1 MFYCCGV
8 TNKGAREHN
17 EDAFLIK
24 KSVVKDGDF
33 SVELNAPF
41 VAAVADG
48 VAGERSGEIAS
59 AVLLKHLSKMDVK
72 NTNDYEKKILDY
84 HKQIKRHGIVSGN
97 LNMQTTLCALV
108 VEDDKTAKIINVGDS
123 KLYRYRGGEL
133 RQLSTDQSF
142 VQMLFE
148 QGEITEEEKRKHKH
162 RNIIF
167 PVIGNLEEDPKIE
180 VTEIIGGITAG
191 DVFLILTDGIADYV
205 TKGDIENILALP
217 QKLPKRISAILDLA
231 MNNKSTD
238 NLSIVAISGILS

>member
-8 TNKGAREHN
+8 TNKGARENN

-24 KSVVKDGDF
+24 KSVVTEG
-33 SVELNAPF
+33 ELSKELDSPF
-41 VAAVADG
+41 VVAVADG
-48 VAGERSGEIAS
+48 VAGETSGEIAS
-59 AVLLKHLSKMDVK
+59 AVLLKHLGKLDVK
-72 NTNDYEKKILDY
+72 NTVDFEKKILDY
-84 HKQIKRHGIVSGN
+84 HKQIRRHGIVSNN

-108 VEDDKTAKIINVGDS
+108 VKDDKTATIINVGDS

-142 VQMLFE
+142 VQMLYE

-180 VTEIIGGITAG
+180 VTEIIGGILPG

-205 TKGDIENILALP
+205 SKGDIENILALP
-217 QKLPKRISAILDLA
+217 QKLPKRISAILELA
-231 MNNKSTD
+231 GNNKSTD
-238 NLSIVAISGILS
+238 NLTVVAVSGI